1 MPNSI
6 ALFEKYIPLLDE
18 VYAAEAKTAVLDGD
32 TTLVKAG
39 SNTHTIQIP
48 KISMDGLGDYSR
60 NGGYAQGYASIEY
73 EEVSFNY
80 DRGRK
85 FDVDTM
91 DNEETAGLLFAKLGS
106 EFIRTKVV
114 REMDAVR
121 FAQYAGTQ
129 GVSTVAAA
137 VLDTADKWIA
147 ALTAAKTTMDDD
159 EVTAEGRYLFI
170 TPTGLNLIDGMD
182 TYKSRKLID
191 SFAKIVEVPQARFCT
206 GVELLDG
213 KSDDEL
219 AGGFVRNGNDINFMI
234 IEKSALM
241 QYTKHAVNKVISPK
255 ANQTSDGYLFF
266 YRAYGLNDVY
276 DNKVAGIYLHKST
289 IVQGGSN

>member
-219 AGGFVRNGNDINFMI
+219 AGGFVRKGNDINFMI

-276 DNKVAGIYLHKST
+276 ENKVAGIYLHKST
-289 IVQGGSN
+289 VVQGGSN

>member
-1 MPNSI
+1 MSI
-6 ALFEKYIPLLDE
+6 ALFQKYVPLLDE

-48 KISMDGLGDYSR
+48 KMSMDGLADYSR
-60 NGGYAQGYASIEY
+60 TSGYAMGTASIEY
-73 EEVSFNY
+73 EEVAFNY

-85 FDVDTM
+85 FDVDVM

-114 REMDAVR
+114 KEMDAVR
-121 FAQYAGTQ
+121 FAQYAGIA
-129 GVSTVAAA
+129 GISTVAAA

-182 TYKSRKLID
+182 TYKSRKLIE
-191 SFAKIVEVPQARFCT
+191 SFEGVIEVPQARFCT
-206 GVELLDG
+206 GIELLDG

-219 AGGFVRNGNDINFMI
+219 AGGFIRNGNDINFLI
-234 IEKSALM
+234 VEKSAVL
-241 QYTKHAVNKVISPK
+241 QYTKHAVNKVIAPE

-266 YRAYGLNDVY
+266 YRAYGLHDVY
-276 DNKVAGIYLHKST
+276 DNKVGGIYLHKST
-289 IVQGGSN
+289 VVQGGSN

>member
-32 TTLVKAG
+32 ATLVKAG

-73 EEVSFNY
+73 EEVAFNY

-114 REMDAVR
+114 KEMDAVR
-121 FAQYAGTQ
+121 FAQYAGTS
-129 GVSTVAAA
+129 GISTVAAA
-137 VLDTADKWIA
+137 VLDTADKWLA
-147 ALTAAKTTMDDD
+147 ALTAAKTTMDND
-159 EVTAEGRYLFI
+159 EVPAEGRILFI
-170 TPTGLNLIDGMD
+170 TPAGLNLIDGMD
-182 TYKSRKLID
+182 TYKSRAMIE
-191 SFAKIVEVPQARFCT
+191 SFEQVISVPQGRFCT

-219 AGGFVRNGNDINFMI
+219 AGGFKLNGNDINFMI
-234 IEKSALM
+234 IDKGAVL
-241 QYTKHAVNKVISPK
+241 QYPKHTVNKVIAPE

-266 YRAYGLNDVY
+266 YRAYGLHDVY
-276 DNKVAGIYLHKST
+276 ENKVAGIYLHKST
-289 IVQGGSN
+289 VVQDGSN

>member
-18 VYAAEAKTAVLDGD
+18 VYAAEAKTVVLDGD

-48 KISMDGLGDYSR
+48 KISMDGERRFIEFGTEDY
-60 NGGYAQGYASIEY
+60 
-73 EEVSFNY
+73 
-80 DRGRK
+80 RK
-85 FDVDTM
+85 II
-91 DNEETAGLLFAKLGS
+91 EETAGLLFAKLGS

-121 FAQYAGTQ
+121 FAQYAGTA
-129 GVSTVAAA
+129 GISTVAAA

-182 TYKSRKLID
+182 TYKSRKLIE
-191 SFAKIVEVPQARFCT
+191 SFAQIIEVPQARFCT
-206 GVELLDG
+206 GIELFDG

-219 AGGFVRNGNDINFMI
+219 AGGFVRKGNDINFLI
-234 IEKSALM
+234 VEKSAIM

-276 DNKVAGIYLHKST
+276 ENKVAGIYLHKST
-289 IVQGGSN
+289 VVQGGSN

>member
-18 VYAAEAKTAVLDGD
+18 VYAAEAKTVVLDGD

-121 FAQYAGTQ
+121 FAQYAGTA
-129 GVSTVAAA
+129 GISTVAAA

-182 TYKSRKLID
+182 TYKSRKLIE
-191 SFAKIVEVPQARFCT
+191 SFAQIIEVPQARFCT
-206 GVELLDG
+206 GIELFDG

-219 AGGFVRNGNDINFMI
+219 AGGFVRKGNDINFLI
-234 IEKSALM
+234 VEKSAIM

-276 DNKVAGIYLHKST
+276 ENKVAGIYLHKST
-289 IVQGGSN
+289 VVQGGSN

>member
-121 FAQYAGTQ
+121 FAQYAGTE

-219 AGGFVRNGNDINFMI
+219 AGGFVRSGNDINFMI

-276 DNKVAGIYLHKST
+276 ENKVAGIYLHKST